1 MCIKYNK
8 IHNNNNNN
16 LTIINYL
23 GSVVD
28 VRLENITGGK
38 FLSTNTCSVILLP
51 LNLLLLFRLFF
62 NLTAIQG
69 IEAPSITIIAVITT
83 IGVIIIIV
91 LLDFE

>member
-38 FLSTNTCSVILLP
+38 LLSANTCSVILLP

-83 IGVIIIIV
+83 IGVTIIIV